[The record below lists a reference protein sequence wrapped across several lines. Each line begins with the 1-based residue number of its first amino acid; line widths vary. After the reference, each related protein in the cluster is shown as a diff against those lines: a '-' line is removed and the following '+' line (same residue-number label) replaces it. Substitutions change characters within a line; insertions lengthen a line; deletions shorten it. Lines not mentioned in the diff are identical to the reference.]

1 MMYTF
6 FYCMMH
12 DQGFIIT
19 GNQPY
24 VPVDY
29 FMEHSDKCEFCDWCK
44 MGVIEYDGSTF
55 DIIESLTFDYDR
67 YGGGFTFSLYQNTL
81 TDENGY
87 TIENEVLDEWI
98 RAQMD

>member
-24 VPVDY
+24 VPDGY
-29 FMEHSDKCEFCDWCK
+29 SMQHCNRCESCDWCK
-44 MGVIEYDGSTF
+44 MGVIQYDGYAF
-55 DIIESLTFDYDR
+55 DIIEPLTFDYDK
-67 YGGGFTFSLYQNTL
+67 YGGGFKFCLYQNTL
-81 TDENGY
+81 TDEKGN
-87 TIENEVLDEWI
+87 TIENEVLDKWI
-98 RAQMD
+98 EAQMD